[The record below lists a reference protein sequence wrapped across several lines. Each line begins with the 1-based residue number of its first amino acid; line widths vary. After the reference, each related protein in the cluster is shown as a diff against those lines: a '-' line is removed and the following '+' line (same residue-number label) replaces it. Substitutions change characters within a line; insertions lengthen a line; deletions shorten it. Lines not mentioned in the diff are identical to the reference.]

1 MQRDR
6 HSAGSLI
13 RHTSCAAAGLLA
25 VAFLAADVPL
35 VVGLLAGALLILQTG
50 SPAILQAGTIA
61 ILRTGSTAVLRTGS
75 AARQARADRAPF
87 LIQGRPAEPAKVI
100 AITCV
105 AASVQL
111 KNSELYA

>member
-6 HSAGSLI
+6 HSAGPLVG
-13 RHTSCAAAGLLA
+13 HTSWAAAGLVA
-25 VAFLAADVPL
+25 VAFLAADLPL

-87 LIQGRPAEPAKVI
+87 LIQGRPAEPAKM
-100 AITCV
+100 TPGPR
-105 AASVQL
+105 
-111 KNSELYA
+111 E